1 MSQNLTQRDLS
12 ATSEYCKFWLR
23 VVARCPLQARME
35 APASK
40 GRCCRWFQVFSLRPD
55 LALGTL
61 WLNVKSMYYDLLDL
75 TNQTLNME
83 VFHPQLWLP
92 WDRKGISPDLYLSLN
107 AVEHVLF
114 GWNHSFYHVLML
126 TRGLPY
132 WSLVP
137 PWFPEI
143 APLCDP
149 TVRECGFTRLLNEKA
164 SWFFHKSC
172 RLLRWSL
179 SGRTESSKDN
189 FRDKSYEMF
198 QD

>member
-23 VVARCPLQARME
+23 VVARYPLQARME

-55 LALGTL
+55 LALGTP

-92 WDRKGISPDLYLSLN
+92 LRSERYFTWPL
-107 AVEHVLF
+107 
-114 GWNHSFYHVLML
+114 
-126 TRGLPY
+126 
-132 WSLVP
+132 LV
-137 PWFPEI
+137 I
-143 APLCDP
+143 
-149 TVRECGFTRLLNEKA
+149 ECGRTRAFWLESLFLSCFDVDSWSALLVSCPFVIPRNSAPMRPYRARVRFYPLVEWKGFMILSQILSFTSMELV
-164 SWFFHKSC
+164 
-172 RLLRWSL
+172 
-179 SGRTESSKDN
+179 G
-189 FRDKSYEMF
+189 
-198 QD
+198 